1 MKKQLTSL
9 CFGEIL
15 WDIFHCQH
23 DEKAQNESI
32 LGGAP
37 SNLCY
42 YLNALGNQ
50 STLIS
55 QVGNDALGDEAIQ
68 VLESFH
74 IPHIIPKSTLPTGK
88 VDIYFHNN
96 EPTYQ
101 FNMPAAWDA
110 IPLTQT
116 MLDTAINADIIAFG
130 SLAHRY
136 NHEIDQSSLTNFSF
150 ETLQS
155 ILRSNTTAQRFL
167 DLNLRDPH
175 YHEAC
180 ILELLSLA
188 DILKINQTEFSYL
201 QSLLNLAHLSTR
213 DALYQMIQQLNLN
226 FIILTLGANGSIIM
240 SENDYSAKSAL
251 KIDLVDTV
259 GAGDAFSAGLLTAL
273 HQGASFSAAHDFA
286 NHFSSYICTQKG
298 AFVPI
303 PNSFKEKLEKID
315 CW

>member
-15 WDIFHCQH
+15 WDIFPCQH
-23 DEKAQNESI
+23 DDKNQSESI

-55 QVGNDALGDEAIQ
+55 QVGKDALGYEAIK
-68 VLESFH
+68 VLDSFH
-74 IPHIIPKSTLPTGK
+74 IPHIIPKSDLPTGK

-96 EPTYQ
+96 EPSYQ

-110 IPLTQT
+110 IPLTQS
-116 MLDTAINADIIAFG
+116 MLDTALNADIIAFG

-136 NHEIDQSSLTNFSF
+136 NEIGQSSLTDFSF
-150 ETLQS
+150 ETLKS
-155 ILRSNTTAQRFL
+155 ILRRNTTAQRFL
-167 DLNLRDPH
+167 DLNLRAPY
-175 YHEAC
+175 YHNDC
-180 ILELLSLA
+180 VLELLSLA
-188 DILKINQTEFSYL
+188 DILKINQAEFSYL
-201 QSLLNLAHLSTR
+201 QSLLNLSHLSTR
-213 DALYQMIQQLNLN
+213 DALYHMIQQLNLN
-226 FIILTLGANGSIIM
+226 FIILTLGADGSIIM

-303 PNSFKEKLEKID
+303 PDHFKEQLKKLNS
-315 CW
+315 W